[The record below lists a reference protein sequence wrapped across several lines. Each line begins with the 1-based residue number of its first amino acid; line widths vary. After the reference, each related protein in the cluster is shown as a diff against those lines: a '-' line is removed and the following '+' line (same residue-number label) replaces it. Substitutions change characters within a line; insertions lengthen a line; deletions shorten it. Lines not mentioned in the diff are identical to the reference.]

1 MSASGARPVPGTRAA
16 VRIGMQDLHKL
27 CTKLCRELAQSEH
40 SALVHPQRE
49 AKRLG
54 DISPA
59 HALLAIS
66 EHAKELRPRFEA
78 LMAKRQPKGTRVG
91 RAFGQAFSTIRH
103 LIADRLIDA
112 ERSYRGTLLGLRHG
126 TDVARLLREVALR
139 EHDTHLMRFCDEFLI
154 ERLALIEGAEAALA
168 WFAEQPSR
176 AIRSGMRL
184 ALQPASK

>member
-1 MSASGARPVPGTRAA
+1 MS
-16 VRIGMQDLHKL
+16 DLHKL

-40 SALVHPQRE
+40 SAVVHTRRE

-78 LMAKRQPKGTRVG
+78 LMVKRQPNGIKVG
-91 RAFGQAFSTIRH
+91 RAFGQVFSLVRH
-103 LIADRLIDA
+103 VIADRFIDV

-126 TDVARLLREVALR
+126 IDVARLLREVALR
-139 EHDTHLMRFCDEFLI
+139 EHDTHLLRFCDEFLV
-154 ERLALIEGAEAALA
+154 ERLGLIEGAEQALA

>member
-1 MSASGARPVPGTRAA
+1 MS
-16 VRIGMQDLHKL
+16 DLHKL

-40 SALVHPQRE
+40 SAVVHPQRE

-59 HALLAIS
+59 HALLAIV
-66 EHAKELRPRFEA
+66 EHAKSLRPRFDA
-78 LMAKRQPKGTRVG
+78 LMAKRQRKGIEIG
-91 RAFGQAFSTIRH
+91 RAFGQVFSILRH
-103 LIADRLIDA
+103 VIGDRVIDA

-139 EHDTHLMRFCDEFLI
+139 EHDTNLVRFCDEFLL
-154 ERLALIEGAEAALA
+154 ERLALIEGAEQALA

>member
-1 MSASGARPVPGTRAA
+1 LLHASCPARALQYPV
-16 VRIGMQDLHKL
+16 VMQDLHKL

-40 SALVHPQRE
+40 SAVVHPQRE

-54 DISPA
+54 DVSPA
-59 HALLAIS
+59 HALLAIA

-78 LMAKRQPKGTRVG
+78 LMVKRQPKGMKIG
-91 RAFGQAFSTIRH
+91 RAFGEMFSTIRQA
-103 LIADRLIDA
+103 IADRVIDA

-126 TDVARLLREVALR
+126 IDVARLLREVALR

-154 ERLALIEGAEAALA
+154 ERLALIEGAEQALA